1 MGHNVCSLGR
11 RRTRWLDEAVEI
23 DVVCDAHAGV
33 KEGVHD
39 GLEVELLCVGNLEG
53 RQLVFSDVL
62 AMHSDQRQRDIS
74 TTPSG

>member
-1 MGHNVCSLGR
+1 MEHNVCSLGER
-11 RRTRWLDEAVEI
+11 RARWIAKAVKA
-23 DVVCDAHAGV
+23 DVVCDASGSV
-33 KEGVHD
+33 KEGVHK
-39 GLEVELLCVGNLEG
+39 GLESELLGVGNLEG